1 MKTSFFFASPEGDI
15 PADEVI
21 LGHPFLLSPTKS
33 HPSLTLG
40 DYFKALQWF
49 LLESPSEPLLK
60 ALRQRAGSR
69 VSHGDIQEIRI
80 LSEKHGAF
88 YHVSRIKVLLGQRW
102 DTFALVA
109 AISPIGKDSLRRE
122 FEILEML
129 NAFFCCSYLPEVFTW
144 GEVSVPKQVPFE
156 TWGMLLQEW
165 FADYHEWH
173 LLPGDGNKQCLVLW
187 DLQRGYRQLE
197 GETVLQVFRQT
208 AKILTLYYDIRAFRQ
223 IHPWHH
229 GAGDFVVRERDGIVD
244 VKLTTVRGYDALG
257 NFGQPGEDHL
267 LTALVFFFLG
277 LTLKIRIDKRDG
289 TGEPV
294 FAGRDVL
301 KGVVEG
307 FLEALRI
314 KEREGLYP
322 LGNPEELAALLKSF
336 SEKEIITLMDA
347 VLEIQT
353 PEDPADLALLRTN
366 LEGHAADVYRSIQ
379 TIP

>member
-15 PADEVI
+15 QADDVI
-21 LGHPFLLSPTKS
+21 LGHPFLLSPSES
-33 HPSLTLG
+33 HPSLTVG
-40 DYFKALQWF
+40 DYFRAIQRF
-49 LLESPSEPLLK
+49 LLESPSEPFLQ
-60 ALRQRAGSR
+60 ALRQKVGRR
-69 VSHGDIQEIRI
+69 VSHEDIREIRI
-80 LSEKHGAF
+80 ISEKHGAF
-88 YHVSRIKVLLGQRW
+88 YHVSRIKVLLGQWW

-109 AISPIGKDSLRRE
+109 AISPKGKDFLRHE

-129 NAFFCCSYLPEVFTW
+129 NASFCCSYLPEVFAW
-144 GEVSVPKQVPFE
+144 GEVDIPEKVPFE

-165 FADYHEWH
+165 FLHYHEWH
-173 LLPGDGNKQCLVLW
+173 LLPGDGNKQGLVLW

-197 GETVLQVFRQT
+197 GEPVLQVFRQT
-208 AKILTLYYDIRAFRQ
+208 AKILTLYYDIRTFRQ

-244 VKLTTVRGYDALG
+244 VKLTTVRGYDALS
-257 NFGQPGEDHL
+257 NFGQGGEDHL
-267 LTALVFFFLG
+267 WTALVFFFLG

-322 LGNPEELAALLKSF
+322 LGNPEDLAALLKSF

-347 VLEIQT
+347 MLEIQT
-353 PEDPADLALLRTN
+353 PKDPADLALLRTN
-366 LEGHAADVYRSIQ
+366 LKGHTADLYRSIQ